1 MSFHQ
6 RSLRRLITEG
16 EDPIILAIDHL
27 LQSQEERDRIEWLR
41 DNPEPEHK
49 EEGSLPSCG
58 FGDA

>member
-6 RSLRRLITEG
+6 RALHRFLTEH
-16 EDPIILAIDHL
+16 DVTALAIDHL

-49 EEGSLPSCG
+49 EEG
-58 FGDA
+58 DA